1 MQSDAKNSS
10 DQGIHFLDVK
20 SLKKSFSS
28 GADPNFPVVNV
39 KSFTLD
45 SNHQYLQ
52 NIIELLP
59 NLHNIH
65 VMKEP

>member
-1 MQSDAKNSS
+1 MQSDANNSR
-10 DQGIHFLDVK
+10 DQGMHFLDVK

-45 SNHQYLQ
+45 SNHQLAIYGKR
-52 NIIELLP
+52 EVVKAP
-59 NLHNIH
+59 S
-65 VMKEP
+65 